1 MKRLITILV
10 CAGVPMIISTIL
22 KNIFQFS
29 ENIMVAIYFVMF
41 FGLFFL
47 SKKKGWI

>member
-10 CAGVPMIISTIL
+10 CAVVPMIISTIL
-22 KNIFQFS
+22 KGLLQFS
-29 ENIMVAIYFVMF
+29 DNIMVTIYFVMF
-41 FGLFFL
+41 FALFFI